1 MKSIVPSMRIVAK
14 LSGGR
19 RQLPVL
25 KLIRSRCDNGRFGSD
40 ASTRSFSA
48 ISLST
53 STSYSNTPE
62 KLNGVRGA
70 ASSQYGSLN
79 RRTSRLDR
87 SQAFFSTTSTSCPRQ
102 EVQQKQE
109 QPKLEQQQVVLKNIN
124 EVGSNTASLSVR
136 KNDVATHQTIE
147 TKEMNLFTA
156 INDALHIAMHTNDST
171 IIFGEDVAF
180 GGVFR
185 CTQNLQSAFGKDR
198 VFNTPLSEVGIIGM
212 AIGYAATS
220 HNSIAIAEIQFA
232 DYIFPALDQICN
244 EISKFRYRSGNQW
257 DCAGVTIRTPY
268 GCVGHGG
275 HYHSQSP
282 ESYLCH
288 TPGLTVVVPRS
299 PYTAKGL
306 LLSSIRSP
314 NPVIFLEPKAL
325 YRTAIEAVPIHDY
338 EIPLSQAEIIRTG
351 SDITLI
357 GWGQQLRMIEQ
368 ACDLAQQTHN
378 ISCEIIDVQTLVP
391 CDYET
396 MIRSVQK
403 TGKCIISHEAP
414 ITLGFGAELCATI
427 QSECFYSLQVPITR
441 ICGYDIPFPL
451 VHEKYYVPDT
461 YKIYDAILNCIE
473 QAK

>member
-1 MKSIVPSMRIVAK
+1 MKSIFPYMGIVVHRNSGSRL
-14 LSGGR
+14 LSATSTVR
-19 RQLPVL
+19 V
-25 KLIRSRCDNGRFGSD
+25 RCGNGRFGSNTV
-40 ASTRSFSA
+40 TRSFSV
-48 ISLST
+48 ISSSSSPLSHSII
-53 STSYSNTPE
+53 STAKSNDRHGITNRNSRWVPFHDE
-62 KLNGVRGA
+62 SA
-70 ASSQYGSLN
+70 A
-79 RRTSRLDR
+79 
-87 SQAFFSTTSTSCPRQ
+87 SCPRPPYQ
-102 EVQQKQE
+102 D
-109 QPKLEQQQVVLKNIN
+109 QQQQQQQQQLH
-124 EVGSNTASLSVR
+124 EVNSTNTEGPAAASLSIQSNNVVTD
-136 KNDVATHQTIE
+136 KTKSIE

-156 INDALHIAMHTNDST
+156 INDALHIAMNTNEST
-171 IIFGEDVAF
+171 IIFGQDVAF

-185 CTQNLQSAFGKDR
+185 CTQNLQSKFGKDR

-212 AIGYAATS
+212 AVGYTATS

-244 EISKFRYRSGNQW
+244 EVSKFRYRSGNQW
-257 DCAGVTIRTPY
+257 DCAGLTIRTPY

-314 NPVIFLEPKAL
+314 DPVIFLEPKAL
-325 YRTAIEAVPIHDY
+325 YRTAVEEVPLHDY
-338 EIPLSQAEIIRTG
+338 EIPLSQAEVIRTG

-368 ACDLAQQTHN
+368 ACDLAQQTHHV
-378 ISCEIIDVQTLVP
+378 SCEIIDVQTLVP

-427 QSECFYSLQVPITR
+427 QNECFYYLQAPITR

-461 YKIYDAILNCIE
+461 YKIYDAILNCME